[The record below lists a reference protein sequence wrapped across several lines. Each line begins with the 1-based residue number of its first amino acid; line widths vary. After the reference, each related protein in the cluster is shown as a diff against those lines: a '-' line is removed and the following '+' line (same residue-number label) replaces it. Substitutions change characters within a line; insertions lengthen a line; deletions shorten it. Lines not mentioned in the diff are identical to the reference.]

1 MKPKESKPRV
11 EGDAPETESK
21 PSDAETEK
29 NVQIEIPETEPLIT
43 QGCSFDHKTG
53 TIIINTRQVVR
64 AFGLID
70 RSKIKLL
77 KMTSE

>member
-11 EGDAPETESK
+11 EDDAPETES
-21 PSDAETEK
+21 